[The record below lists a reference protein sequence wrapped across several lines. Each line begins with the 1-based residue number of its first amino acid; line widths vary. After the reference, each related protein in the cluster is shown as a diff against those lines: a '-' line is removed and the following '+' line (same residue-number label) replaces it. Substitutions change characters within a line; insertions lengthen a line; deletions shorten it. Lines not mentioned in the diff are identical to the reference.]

1 MNFSKQQWW
10 TIASLILIT
19 PLGFL
24 TKAYHGV
31 GAHWV
36 NDSLSGLLYVVFWC
50 LVVYLLFP
58 RYSVKNIAIG
68 VFVVTSV
75 LEVAQ
80 LWHPAFLEY
89 LRSFYLGRVLLGTTF
104 VWSDFVYYALGSLL
118 AFLWMQ
124 RVANRSTK
132 K

>member
-1 MNFSKQQWW
+1 MKFSKQQWW
-10 TIASLILIT
+10 MLASLIIIT
-19 PLGFL
+19 PMGFL
-24 TKAYHGV
+24 TKAYHGF

-58 RYSVKNIAIG
+58 KYSVKNIAIG

-75 LEVAQ
+75 LEIAQ
-80 LWHPAFLEY
+80 LWHPVFLEY

-104 VWSDFVYYALGSLL
+104 AWSDFPHYAAGALIGYVWIKQIRKY
-118 AFLWMQ
+118 AE
-124 RVANRSTK
+124 
-132 K
+132 